1 MKLPNPLKVDRSTT
15 EDFGYVYYFRIVAAA
30 ALLSVIGNITAYALD
45 ELPLGVIWVIHAL
58 PPLIAVLMLHT
69 FATIRAS
76 FMGAVRRDPTTRPAA
91 PWAHLPRGERVAA
104 WFRSWNFVELALA
117 VTLALLV
124 GAVLV
129 ITLAV
134 SFVSLAVVGEMA
146 GWHGRVAWALPLM
159 LDLPAFA
166 ATIGF
171 LKAGHRMS
179 QEASSIE
186 LDLDAPTSSPVAV
199 DAPVMAAVRVSAGPS
214 MTAGHDRADSTGGHP
229 VIGVSRAVLGT
240 VIPSVTDTADD
251 AAVDAL
257 DTADATLAAGVQ
269 DTVKPLSRPA
279 DQRVVSLSVSVQ
291 DSADT
296 ADADVQDTADDTFD
310 DGVQDGADIFADT
323 AVDTGDT
330 AADTLADTAPAGVQ
344 DTESEVFDDGVR
356 DRADT
361 SEDMLD
367 MASVTARV
375 IAEVGTTADTA
386 VVERVLELALDGMSA
401 RRISDALAPE
411 GPSRTPIAAW
421 VRAAKEQPVYSAAL
435 AGRRQLVAVD

>member
-1 MKLPNPLKVDRSTT
+1 MSRRVNTYHRG
-15 EDFGYVYYFRIVAAA
+15 FGWVLI
-30 ALLSVIGNITAYALD
+30 LSFTAISMMLN
-45 ELPLGVIWVIHAL
+45 GVH
-58 PPLIAVLMLHT
+58 AVLTMSRDGDGWAAFAIALMAVMAPLSMLL
-69 FATIRAS
+69 
-76 FMGAVRRDPTTRPAA
+76 TT
-91 PWAHLPRGERVAA
+91 H
-104 WFRSWNFVELALA
+104 
-117 VTLALLV
+117 LLV
-124 GAVLV
+124 GLIQDWSHRRTWLVRLRGVVAAVSAAIALVSFVLSFAALRDMAVLYGEMSTSLAWLVPLIIDAV
-129 ITLAV
+129 ILAATLAV
-134 SFVSLAVVGEMA
+134 VVAEAEMRLDREEMA
-146 GWHGRVAWALPLM
+146 R
-159 LDLPAFA
+159 A
-166 ATIGF
+166 AE
-171 LKAGHRMS
+171 LA
-179 QEASSIE
+179 EASVTTDSGV
-186 LDLDAPTSSPVAV
+186 TV
-199 DAPVMAAVRVSAGPS
+199 AAVRVSAGPS

-257 DTADATLAAGVQ
+257 DTADDTLAAGVQ

-323 AVDTGDT
+323 AVDTGDTAADTGDT